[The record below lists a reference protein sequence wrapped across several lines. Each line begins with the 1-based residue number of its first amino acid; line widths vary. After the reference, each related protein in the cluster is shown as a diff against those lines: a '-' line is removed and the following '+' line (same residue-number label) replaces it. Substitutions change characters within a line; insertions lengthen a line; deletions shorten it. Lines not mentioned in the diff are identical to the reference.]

1 MGPGKILSG
10 IKDVTERVLLIAS
23 QFVVDGPVDIRWYGR
38 KIFHM
43 LMSHDEFDR
52 LLVKYLPE
60 KTRKD
65 IKEIL
70 DTVRVKGAGEVPT
83 ESARNS
89 RKSVRHS
96 NSEQVSRSAG
106 NPNRPDSSIGSTYER
121 NTDRGHGKVS
131 AQRPPIQSQQSQE
144 TMKAI
149 GQQLRNTD
157 FRERI
162 EGIEKFQIACETAT
176 DLVVLNIVPVS
187 IFYYVNLFLKTS
199 SIGRN
204 NPK

>member
-10 IKDVTERVLLIAS
+10 IKDVTEKILITAS

-38 KIFHM
+38 KIFYM

-52 LLVKYLPE
+52 LLVKHLNE

-70 DTVRVKGAGEVPT
+70 DTVKVKGPGDVPT

-89 RKSVRHS
+89 RKSIRQS
-96 NSEQVSRSAG
+96 SEQISRSAG
-106 NPNRPDSSIGSTYER
+106 NQNRLDSDDGFNSSRRVKIS
-121 NTDRGHGKVS
+121 NTGRPPHPQS
-131 AQRPPIQSQQSQE
+131 AQNQE
-144 TMKAI
+144 TIKNI
-149 GQQLRNTD
+149 GVQLRNTD

-162 EGIEKFQIACETAT
+162 DAIEKFQVACEMAT
-176 DLVVLNIVPVS
+176 DLVVVNIIPVS
-187 IFYYVNLFLKTS
+187 HILV
-199 SIGRN
+199 I
-204 NPK
+204 